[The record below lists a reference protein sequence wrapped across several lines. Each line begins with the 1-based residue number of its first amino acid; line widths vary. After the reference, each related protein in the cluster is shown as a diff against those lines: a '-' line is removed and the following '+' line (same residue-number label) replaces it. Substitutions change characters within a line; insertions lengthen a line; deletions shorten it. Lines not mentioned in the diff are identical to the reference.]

1 MINLIIDLDGEEKEF
16 SIPTSWNEVT
26 VKKAAKLAEIQLKN
40 KTDIESAADIV
51 SVLADIDQE
60 TIYMLT
66 AHQFNDLVEHI
77 KFTLEKI
84 DSPEL
89 KDSIFIEDE
98 EYFLK
103 KDFTKL
109 TMGEIISIDTI
120 LKQYENN
127 IAPAMAKLLC
137 IFLRKKKEN
146 GSLETFK
153 NSFMEREILFEE
165 VIISD
170 VNDLFLFFLDGENLS
185 QSNMKDYLENQKSN
199 QESEIDFQS

>member
-1 MINLIIDLDGEEKEF
+1 MKTRITVISDTHTRHGLIPLTDLPGGDILIHAGDIMN
-16 SIPTSWNEVT
+16 SGYN
-26 VKKAAKLAEIQLKN
+26 KN
-40 KTDIESAADIV
+40 DIW
-51 SVLADIDQE
+51 
-60 TIYMLT
+60 
-66 AHQFNDLVEHI
+66 
-77 KFTLEKI
+77 
-84 DSPEL
+84 
-89 KDSIFIEDE
+89 
-98 EYFLK
+98 
-103 KDFTKL
+103 DFCHWFQ
-109 TMGEIISIDTI
+109 S

-185 QSNMKDYLENQKSN
+185 QNNMKDYLENQKSN